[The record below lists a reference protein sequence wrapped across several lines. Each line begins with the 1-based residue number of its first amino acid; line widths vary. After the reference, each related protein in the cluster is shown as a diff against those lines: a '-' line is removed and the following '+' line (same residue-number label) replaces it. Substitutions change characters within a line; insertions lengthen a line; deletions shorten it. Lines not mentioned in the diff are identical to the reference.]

1 MEKQITSLL
10 LANNPGNDL
19 KQRAKELDDKMKWLL
34 HNNRNMDN
42 YLELE
47 TFSKDGVLCQCIC
60 DTLKALPEVPT
71 IAEYKDYKEI
81 IILLGLST
89 TYYQILDEL
98 AEQHRY
104 RDDVPELLVYCDA
117 LHWMRPGRKHLC
129 DVYNTVC
136 YAFHRL
142 RLHPVK
148 DSTLLVTEK
157 ELRHVERMLPELGK
171 QTFVEMVRLKG
182 YRVYDAEKL
191 AEKCGMEYGAFRRK
205 LKKMTG
211 YTTSQW
217 IKIER
222 ARDVEHY
229 LKNTNHTLTKVA
241 FMTGFSSTSN
251 LNDFCKDYLL
261 DTPGEIR
268 KKAQETK
275 NCTLCTR
282 LSYNGTDLP
291 YSGGR
296 FSR

>member
-10 LANNPGNDL
+10 LVNNPGNGL
-19 KQRAKELDDKMKWLL
+19 TLRIKELDDKVKWLL
-34 HNNRNMDN
+34 RNHRNMDN

-47 TFSKDGVLCQCIC
+47 PFSKDGELCEYIC
-60 DTLKALPEVPT
+60 GTLKALPEVPT

-89 TYYQILDEL
+89 THYQILDEL
-98 AEQHRY
+98 AEQHRH

-117 LHWMRPGRKHLC
+117 LHRMRPGRQWLC
-129 DVYNTVC
+129 NVYNTVC

-148 DSTLLVTEK
+148 DSTLLITEK
-157 ELRHVERMLPELGK
+157 ELLHAERMLPELGK

-182 YRVYDAEKL
+182 YKVYDAQKL

-217 IKIER
+217 VKIER

-229 LKNTNHTLTKVA
+229 LKNTNLTLTEVA
-241 FMTGFSSTSN
+241 FATGFASTSN

-261 DTPGEIR
+261 GTPGEIR
-268 KKAQETK
+268 KKAQKQK
-275 NCTLCTR
+275 NARCEE
-282 LSYNGTDLP
+282 
-291 YSGGR
+291 
-296 FSR
+296 

>member
-10 LANNPGNDL
+10 LANNPGNGL
-19 KQRAKELDDKMKWLL
+19 TLRIKELDDKVKWLL
-34 HNNRNMDN
+34 RNNRDMDN

-47 TFSKDGVLCQCIC
+47 PFSKDGELCGYIC
-60 DTLKALPEVPT
+60 GTLKALPEVPT

-89 TYYQILDEL
+89 THYQILDEL
-98 AEQHRY
+98 AEQHRH
-104 RDDVPELLVYCDA
+104 RDDVPELLVYCDT
-117 LHWMRPGRKHLC
+117 LHRMRPGRQWLC
-129 DVYNTVC
+129 NVYNTVC

-148 DSTLLVTEK
+148 DSTLLITEK
-157 ELRHVERMLPELGK
+157 ELLHAERMLPELGK
-171 QTFVEMVRLKG
+171 QTFVEMVRMKG
-182 YRVYDAEKL
+182 YKVYDAKKL

-205 LKKMTG
+205 LKNMTG

-217 IKIER
+217 VKIER

-229 LKNTNHTLTKVA
+229 LENTSYTLTEVA

-261 DTPGEIR
+261 GTPGEIR
-268 KKAQETK
+268 KKAQK
-275 NCTLCTR
+275 
-282 LSYNGTDLP
+282 
-291 YSGGR
+291 
-296 FSR
+296 

>member
-1 MEKQITSLL
+1 MEKRITSLL
-10 LANNPGNDL
+10 LANNPGNGL
-19 KQRAKELDDKMKWLL
+19 TLRIKELDDKVKWLL
-34 HNNRNMDN
+34 RNNRNMDN

-47 TFSKDGVLCQCIC
+47 PFSKDGELCGYIC

-89 TYYQILDEL
+89 THYQILDEL
-98 AEQHRY
+98 AEQHRH

-117 LHWMRPGRKHLC
+117 LHRMRPGRQWLC
-129 DVYNTVC
+129 NVYNTVC

-148 DSTLLVTEK
+148 DSTLLITEK
-157 ELRHVERMLPELGK
+157 ELLHAERMLPELGK

-182 YRVYDAEKL
+182 YKVYDAQKL

-217 IKIER
+217 VKIER

-229 LKNTNHTLTKVA
+229 LKNTNLTLTEVA
-241 FMTGFSSTSN
+241 FATGFASTSN

-261 DTPGEIR
+261 GTPGEIR
-268 KKAQETK
+268 KKAQKQK
-275 NCTLCTR
+275 NARCEE
-282 LSYNGTDLP
+282 
-291 YSGGR
+291 
-296 FSR
+296 

>member
-10 LANNPGNDL
+10 LANNPGNGL
-19 KQRAKELDDKMKWLL
+19 TLRIKELDDKVKWLL
-34 HNNRNMDN
+34 RNHRDMDN

-47 TFSKDGVLCQCIC
+47 PFSKDGELCGYIC
-60 DTLKALPEVPT
+60 GTLKALPEVPT

-89 TYYQILDEL
+89 THYQILDEL
-98 AEQHRY
+98 AEQHRH

-117 LHWMRPGRKHLC
+117 LHWMRPGRQRLC
-129 DVYNTVC
+129 NVYNTVC

-148 DSTLLVTEK
+148 DSTLLITEK
-157 ELRHVERMLPELGK
+157 ELLHAERMLPELGK

-182 YRVYDAEKL
+182 YKVYDAKKL

-205 LKKMTG
+205 LKNMTG

-217 IKIER
+217 VKIER

-229 LKNTNHTLTKVA
+229 LENTSYTLTEVA

-261 DTPGEIR
+261 GTPGEIR
-268 KKAQETK
+268 KKAQKQK
-275 NCTLCTR
+275 NARCEE
-282 LSYNGTDLP
+282 
-291 YSGGR
+291 
-296 FSR
+296 

>member
-10 LANNPGNDL
+10 LVNNPGNGL
-19 KQRAKELDDKMKWLL
+19 TLRIKELDDKVKWLL
-34 HNNRNMDN
+34 RNHRNMDN

-47 TFSKDGVLCQCIC
+47 PFSKDGELCGYIC
-60 DTLKALPEVPT
+60 GTLKALPEVPT

-89 TYYQILDEL
+89 THYQILDEL
-98 AEQHRY
+98 AEQHRH

-117 LHWMRPGRKHLC
+117 LHRMRPGRQWLC
-129 DVYNTVC
+129 NVYNTVC

-148 DSTLLVTEK
+148 DSTLLITEK
-157 ELRHVERMLPELGK
+157 ELLHAERMLPELGK

-182 YRVYDAEKL
+182 YKVYDAQKL

-217 IKIER
+217 VKIER

-229 LKNTNHTLTKVA
+229 LKNTNLTLTEVA
-241 FMTGFSSTSN
+241 FATGFASTSN

-261 DTPGEIR
+261 GTPGEIR
-268 KKAQETK
+268 KKAQKQK
-275 NCTLCTR
+275 NARCEE
-282 LSYNGTDLP
+282 
-291 YSGGR
+291 
-296 FSR
+296 

>member
-1 MEKQITSLL
+1 MEKRITSLL
-10 LANNPGNDL
+10 LANNPGNGL
-19 KQRAKELDDKMKWLL
+19 TLRIKELDDKVKWLL
-34 HNNRNMDN
+34 RNNRNMDN

-47 TFSKDGVLCQCIC
+47 SFSKDGELCRCIC

-89 TYYQILDEL
+89 THYQILDEL
-98 AEQHRY
+98 AEQHRH
-104 RDDVPELLVYCDA
+104 RDDVPELLVYCDV
-117 LHWMRPGRKHLC
+117 LHRMRPGRQWLC
-129 DVYNTVC
+129 NVYNTVC

-148 DSTLLVTEK
+148 DSTLLITEK
-157 ELRHVERMLPELGK
+157 ELLHAERMLPELGK

-182 YRVYDAEKL
+182 YKVYDAQKL

-217 IKIER
+217 VKLER

-229 LKNTNHTLTKVA
+229 LKNTNLTLTEVA
-241 FMTGFSSTSN
+241 FATGFASTSN

-261 DTPGEIR
+261 GTPGEIR
-268 KKAQETK
+268 KKTQKQKIARCEE
-275 NCTLCTR
+275 
-282 LSYNGTDLP
+282 
-291 YSGGR
+291 
-296 FSR
+296 

>member
-10 LANNPGNDL
+10 LANNLDNDL
-19 KQRAKELDDKMKWLL
+19 IQHIKELGDKIKWLR
-34 HNNRNMDN
+34 HNNRNMNN

-47 TFSKDGVLCQCIC
+47 PFSKDGKLCQCIC
-60 DTLKALPEVPT
+60 GTLKALPEVPT

-89 TYYQILDEL
+89 THYQILDEL

-157 ELRHVERMLPELGK
+157 ELRHVERMLPELGR

-182 YRVYDAEKL
+182 YRVYDGRSA
-191 AEKCGMEYGAFRRK
+191 A
-205 LKKMTG
+205 
-211 YTTSQW
+211 W
-217 IKIER
+217 
-222 ARDVEHY
+222 
-229 LKNTNHTLTKVA
+229 NTVRSA
-241 FMTGFSSTSN
+241 GS
-251 LNDFCKDYLL
+251 
-261 DTPGEIR
+261 
-268 KKAQETK
+268 
-275 NCTLCTR
+275 
-282 LSYNGTDLP
+282 
-291 YSGGR
+291 
-296 FSR
+296 

>member
-1 MEKQITSLL
+1 MEKRITSLL
-10 LANNPGNDL
+10 LANNPGNGL
-19 KQRAKELDDKMKWLL
+19 TLRIKELDDKVKWLL
-34 HNNRNMDN
+34 RNNRNMDN

-47 TFSKDGVLCQCIC
+47 PFSKDGELCRCIC

-89 TYYQILDEL
+89 THYQILDEL
-98 AEQHRY
+98 AEQHRH

-117 LHWMRPGRKHLC
+117 LHRMRPGRQWLC
-129 DVYNTVC
+129 NVYNTVC

-148 DSTLLVTEK
+148 DSTLLITEK
-157 ELRHVERMLPELGK
+157 ELLHAERMLPELGK

-182 YRVYDAEKL
+182 YKVYDAQKL

-217 IKIER
+217 VKIER

-229 LKNTNHTLTKVA
+229 LKNTNLTLTEVA
-241 FMTGFSSTSN
+241 FATGFASTSN

-261 DTPGEIR
+261 GTPGEIR
-268 KKAQETK
+268 KKAQKQK
-275 NCTLCTR
+275 NARCEE
-282 LSYNGTDLP
+282 
-291 YSGGR
+291 
-296 FSR
+296 

>member
-1 MEKQITSLL
+1 MEKRITSLL
-10 LANNPGNDL
+10 LANNPGNGL
-19 KQRAKELDDKMKWLL
+19 TLRIKELDDKVKWLL
-34 HNNRNMDN
+34 RNHRNMDN

-47 TFSKDGVLCQCIC
+47 PFSKDGELCEYIC
-60 DTLKALPEVPT
+60 GTLKALPEVPT

-89 TYYQILDEL
+89 THYQILDEL
-98 AEQHRY
+98 AEQHRH

-117 LHWMRPGRKHLC
+117 LHRMRPGRQWLC
-129 DVYNTVC
+129 NVYNTVC

-148 DSTLLVTEK
+148 DSTLLITEK
-157 ELRHVERMLPELGK
+157 ELLHAERMLPELGK
-171 QTFVEMVRLKG
+171 QTFVEMVRMKG
-182 YRVYDAEKL
+182 YKVYDAKKL

-217 IKIER
+217 VKIER

-229 LKNTNHTLTKVA
+229 LKNTNLTLTEVA
-241 FMTGFSSTSN
+241 FATGFASTSN

-261 DTPGEIR
+261 GTPGEIR
-268 KKAQETK
+268 KKAQKQK
-275 NCTLCTR
+275 NARCEE
-282 LSYNGTDLP
+282 
-291 YSGGR
+291 
-296 FSR
+296 

>member
-10 LANNPGNDL
+10 LANNPGNGL
-19 KQRAKELDDKMKWLL
+19 TLRIKELDDKVKWLL
-34 HNNRNMDN
+34 RNNRNMDN

-47 TFSKDGVLCQCIC
+47 PFSKDGELCGYIC

-89 TYYQILDEL
+89 THYQILDEL
-98 AEQHRY
+98 AEQHRH

-117 LHWMRPGRKHLC
+117 LHRMRPGRQWLC
-129 DVYNTVC
+129 NVYNTVC

-148 DSTLLVTEK
+148 DSTLLITEK
-157 ELRHVERMLPELGK
+157 ELLHAERMLPELGK

-182 YRVYDAEKL
+182 YKVYDAQKL

-217 IKIER
+217 VKIER

-229 LKNTNHTLTKVA
+229 LKNTNLTLTEVA
-241 FMTGFSSTSN
+241 FATGFASTSN

-261 DTPGEIR
+261 GTPGEIR
-268 KKAQETK
+268 KKAQKQK
-275 NCTLCTR
+275 NARCEE
-282 LSYNGTDLP
+282 
-291 YSGGR
+291 
-296 FSR
+296 

>member
-1 MEKQITSLL
+1 MEKRITSLL
-10 LANNPGNDL
+10 LANNPGNGL
-19 KQRAKELDDKMKWLL
+19 TLRIKELDDKVKWLL
-34 HNNRNMDN
+34 RNNRNMDN

-47 TFSKDGVLCQCIC
+47 PFSKDGELCGYIC
-60 DTLKALPEVPT
+60 CTLKALPEVPT

-89 TYYQILDEL
+89 THYQILDEL
-98 AEQHRY
+98 AEQHRH
-104 RDDVPELLVYCDA
+104 RDDVPELLVYCDT
-117 LHWMRPGRKHLC
+117 LHRMRPGRQWLC
-129 DVYNTVC
+129 NVYNTVC

-148 DSTLLVTEK
+148 DSTLLITEK
-157 ELRHVERMLPELGK
+157 ELLHAERMLPELGK

-182 YRVYDAEKL
+182 YKVYDAQKL

-217 IKIER
+217 VKIER

-229 LKNTNHTLTKVA
+229 LKNTNLTLTEVA
-241 FMTGFSSTSN
+241 FATGFASTSN

-261 DTPGEIR
+261 GTPGEIR
-268 KKAQETK
+268 KKAQKQK
-275 NCTLCTR
+275 NARCEE
-282 LSYNGTDLP
+282 
-291 YSGGR
+291 
-296 FSR
+296 

>member
-10 LANNPGNDL
+10 LVNNPGNGL
-19 KQRAKELDDKMKWLL
+19 TLRIKELDDKVKWLL
-34 HNNRNMDN
+34 RNHRNMDN

-47 TFSKDGVLCQCIC
+47 PFSKDGELCEYIC
-60 DTLKALPEVPT
+60 GTLKALPEVPT

-89 TYYQILDEL
+89 THYQILDEL
-98 AEQHRY
+98 AEQHRH

-117 LHWMRPGRKHLC
+117 LHRMRPGRQWLC
-129 DVYNTVC
+129 NVYNTVC

-148 DSTLLVTEK
+148 DSTLLITEK
-157 ELRHVERMLPELGK
+157 ELLHAERMLPELGK

-182 YRVYDAEKL
+182 YKVYDAQKL

-211 YTTSQW
+211 YTTNQW
-217 IKIER
+217 VKIER

-229 LKNTNHTLTKVA
+229 LKNTNLTLTEVA
-241 FMTGFSSTSN
+241 FATGFASTSN

-261 DTPGEIR
+261 GTPGEIR
-268 KKAQETK
+268 KKAQKQK
-275 NCTLCTR
+275 NARCEE
-282 LSYNGTDLP
+282 
-291 YSGGR
+291 
-296 FSR
+296 

>member
-10 LANNPGNDL
+10 LANNPGNGL
-19 KQRAKELDDKMKWLL
+19 TLRIKELDDKVKWLL
-34 HNNRNMDN
+34 RNNRNMDN

-47 TFSKDGVLCQCIC
+47 PFSKDGELCEYIC
-60 DTLKALPEVPT
+60 GTLKALPEVPT

-89 TYYQILDEL
+89 THYQILDEL
-98 AEQHRY
+98 AEQHRH

-117 LHWMRPGRKHLC
+117 LHRMRPGRQRLC
-129 DVYNTVC
+129 NVYNTVC

-148 DSTLLVTEK
+148 DSTLLITEK
-157 ELRHVERMLPELGK
+157 ELLHAERMLPELGK

-182 YRVYDAEKL
+182 YKVYDAQKL

-205 LKKMTG
+205 LKNMTG

-217 IKIER
+217 VKIER

-229 LKNTNHTLTKVA
+229 LKNTNLTLTEVA
-241 FMTGFSSTSN
+241 FATGFASTSN

-261 DTPGEIR
+261 GTPGEIR
-268 KKAQETK
+268 KKAQKQK
-275 NCTLCTR
+275 NARCEE
-282 LSYNGTDLP
+282 
-291 YSGGR
+291 
-296 FSR
+296 

>member
-10 LANNPGNDL
+10 LVNNPGNGL
-19 KQRAKELDDKMKWLL
+19 TLRIKELDDKVKLL
-34 HNNRNMDN
+34 LRNNRDMDN

-47 TFSKDGVLCQCIC
+47 PFSKDGELCGYIC
-60 DTLKALPEVPT
+60 GTLKALPEVPT

-89 TYYQILDEL
+89 THYQILDEL
-98 AEQHRY
+98 AEQHRH

-117 LHWMRPGRKHLC
+117 LHRMRPGRQWLC
-129 DVYNTVC
+129 NVYNTVC

-148 DSTLLVTEK
+148 DSTLLITEK
-157 ELRHVERMLPELGK
+157 ELLHAERMLPELGK
-171 QTFVEMVRLKG
+171 QTFVEMVRMKG
-182 YRVYDAEKL
+182 YKVYDAKKL

-217 IKIER
+217 VKIER

-229 LKNTNHTLTKVA
+229 LKNTNLTLTEVA
-241 FMTGFSSTSN
+241 FATGFASTSN

-261 DTPGEIR
+261 GTPGEIR
-268 KKAQETK
+268 KKAQKQK
-275 NCTLCTR
+275 NARCEE
-282 LSYNGTDLP
+282 
-291 YSGGR
+291 
-296 FSR
+296 

>member
-1 MEKQITSLL
+1 MEKRITSLL
-10 LANNPGNDL
+10 LANNPGNGL
-19 KQRAKELDDKMKWLL
+19 TLRIKELDDKVKWLL
-34 HNNRNMDN
+34 RNNRNMDN

-47 TFSKDGVLCQCIC
+47 PFSKDGELCGYIC

-89 TYYQILDEL
+89 THYQILDEL
-98 AEQHRY
+98 AEQHRH

-117 LHWMRPGRKHLC
+117 LHRMRPGRQWLC
-129 DVYNTVC
+129 NVYNTVC

-148 DSTLLVTEK
+148 DSTLLITEK
-157 ELRHVERMLPELGK
+157 ELLHAERMLPELGK

-182 YRVYDAEKL
+182 YKVYDAQKL

-217 IKIER
+217 VKIER

-229 LKNTNHTLTKVA
+229 LKNTNLTLTEVA
-241 FMTGFSSTSN
+241 FSTGFASTSN

-261 DTPGEIR
+261 GTPGEIR
-268 KKAQETK
+268 KKAQKQK
-275 NCTLCTR
+275 NARCEE
-282 LSYNGTDLP
+282 
-291 YSGGR
+291 
-296 FSR
+296 

>member
-1 MEKQITSLL
+1 MEKRITSLL
-10 LANNPGNDL
+10 LANNPGNGL
-19 KQRAKELDDKMKWLL
+19 TLRIKELDDKVKWLL
-34 HNNRNMDN
+34 RNHRNMDN

-47 TFSKDGVLCQCIC
+47 PFSKDGELCGYIC
-60 DTLKALPEVPT
+60 GTLKALPEVPT

-89 TYYQILDEL
+89 THYQILDEL
-98 AEQHRY
+98 AEQHHH

-117 LHWMRPGRKHLC
+117 LHRMRPGRQWLC
-129 DVYNTVC
+129 NVYNTVC

-148 DSTLLVTEK
+148 DSTLLITEK
-157 ELRHVERMLPELGK
+157 ELLHAERMLPELGK

-182 YRVYDAEKL
+182 YKVYDAQKL

-217 IKIER
+217 VKIER

-229 LKNTNHTLTKVA
+229 LKNTNHTLTEVA

-261 DTPGEIR
+261 GTPGEIR
-268 KKAQETK
+268 KKAQKQK
-275 NCTLCTR
+275 NARCEE
-282 LSYNGTDLP
+282 
-291 YSGGR
+291 
-296 FSR
+296 

>member
-1 MEKQITSLL
+1 MEKKITSLL

-89 TYYQILDEL
+89 THYQILDEL

-129 DVYNTVC
+129 NVYNTVC

-157 ELRHVERMLPELGK
+157 ELRHVERMLPELGR

-191 AEKCGMEYGAFRRK
+191 AEKCGMEYGAFHRK
-205 LKKMTG
+205 LKKMAG

-217 IKIER
+217 IK
-222 ARDVEHY
+222 
-229 LKNTNHTLTKVA
+229 
-241 FMTGFSSTSN
+241 N
-251 LNDFCKDYLL
+251 LWQGGMDGK
-261 DTPGEIR
+261 R
-268 KKAQETK
+268 KREVHHGGCRGG
-275 NCTLCTR
+275 NR
-282 LSYNGTDLP
+282 TDE
-291 YSGGR
+291 SCG
-296 FSR
+296 